1 MKKIILKHDD
11 KIWYKTCGLEMVRY
25 SPSQVVA
32 NTPGVWL
39 AFIAS
44 NLWSED
50 YQDFYADHHDHTD
63 VIDDKIREIWSRCRT
78 CFSKFDDPVNP
89 HLGPWTSDRFCVEYI
104 WTIIGSPAIINN
116 AANIYQ
122 NCSRL
127 VSMSI
132 KPEYGC
138 QNLTVMKEW

>member
-50 YQDFYADHHDHTD
+50 YQDSYADHDHD
-63 VIDDKIREIWSRCRT
+63 VDDKIKEIWSRCRT

-104 WTIIGSPAIINN
+104 WTIIGSAEIINN

-132 KPEYGC
+132 KPKYGC